1 MKPIKTFI
9 TTLVIVLILGIGFLF
24 VRSRLM
30 DPSSKEVE
38 TESEAQNTQAENNT
52 SNPILDAIS
61 PMIEGVVIEQMEN
74 YGISEEQ
81 AKEFIGSI
89 EEEDK
94 QAITGIAANHITNI
108 TQVAG
113 YLANQDTEGLSDYL
127 DENLTEEEKEKIE
140 NIISKYMP

>member
-94 QAITGIAANHITNI
+94 QAITGIASNHITNI